1 MAQYNFDDGNIK
13 WNTLTLPSVGE
24 LKHLQF
30 SMLSVDEE
38 SHNVHVLF
46 KFAANEKICQRRRE
60 NASTGRSKT
69 ASRMGS

>member
-1 MAQYNFDDGNIK
+1 MTRYNFDERNIK

-38 SHNVHVLF
+38 SHNVQYCL
-46 KFAANEKICQRRRE
+46 NSRQTRR
-60 NASTGRSKT
+60 
-69 ASRMGS
+69 